1 MRLKFFERSE
11 NKFVSRIDPRER
23 SERDHKGKFPGAC
36 PGIRVQGTDKS
47 SIFDL
52 PWGSYHL
59 IFTVIGL
66 SLDLTGSGP

>member
-1 MRLKFFERSE
+1 MRLKYFERSE

-52 PWGSYHL
+52 P
-59 IFTVIGL
+59 
-66 SLDLTGSGP
+66 